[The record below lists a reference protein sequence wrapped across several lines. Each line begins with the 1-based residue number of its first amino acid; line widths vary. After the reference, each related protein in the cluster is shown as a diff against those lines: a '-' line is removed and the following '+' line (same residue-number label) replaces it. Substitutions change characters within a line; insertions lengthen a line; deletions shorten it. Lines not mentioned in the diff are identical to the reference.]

1 MGIIHI
7 QNTVNIKYEKCKLC
21 SKIFCIIKIMQI
33 LQYTKICELYFRI
46 LRTNSILKILQILQ
60 YTKIRELYFRILRTN
75 SVLKMNKIRSQYEY
89 TTNLLNTCQY
99 EYYYAKI
106 QVLATLVL
114 WVPPPLCLPPK
125 CTSSRAHEKGCGC
138 SRQIFGWIYFIISFS
153 VDLCKQFYFLCLG
166 VGSIRAQNI
175 EADQQIIIFVV
186 LQSSGLQFIIYMLV
200 KKYLDEHQWLKQGL
214 LLLLLLLLITHTSG
228 NFR

>member
-1 MGIIHI
+1 MSITM
-7 QNTVNIKYEKCKLC
+7 QKYKY
-21 SKIFCIIKIMQI
+21 Q
-33 LQYTKICELYFRI
+33 QPWYFG
-46 LRTNSILKILQILQ
+46 
-60 YTKIRELYFRILRTN
+60 Y
-75 SVLKMNKIRSQYEY
+75 
-89 TTNLLNTCQY
+89 
-99 EYYYAKI
+99 
-106 QVLATLVL
+106 
-114 WVPPPLCLPPK
+114 LPP
-125 CTSSRAHEKGCGC
+125 CACPLNILLVDTIIIQHTSSRAHEKGCGC

-228 NFR
+228 NFH